1 MGSIKDRVAIV
12 GMGCTKF
19 GNNWDA
25 SANDM
30 MVEAAF
36 DALEDAGMSIKDL
49 EAAWFS
55 SFFCPPGLTGQPL
68 SKALKLP
75 FLPVTRVENACA
87 SGTDALRNASY
98 AVAAGIYDIVLVLGV
113 EKLKDNGLQGLPD
126 AEMWLNMWGSH
137 DSTYRCTT
145 ASGPAQ
151 FAQMATSYFSKYGID
166 PEEGKRILAT
176 IESTNHHNGSLTPK
190 AQFQNEVSVEKI
202 MKAPIIAAP
211 LGLYDCCGV
220 SDGAAAAIVVPASK
234 AKDFRSDPIYIKAIQ
249 IAVGPCD
256 GIMNPNYDYAH
267 VEETVRAAAGAYKE
281 AGIKNPREEVS
292 IANVHDCF
300 SITQFVTMEDLQF
313 SPRGKAGEDVKSG
326 FFSLEGGLPVNT
338 DGGLKCFG
346 HPIGATGIR
355 MMYEMYK
362 QLQGKAD
369 KRQVK
374 DAKLGVTHNLGGI
387 PGSASVS
394 VGIVSKELG

>member
-1 MGSIKDRVAIV
+1 MGSIRDRVAIV

-19 GNNWDA
+19 GNNWDM

-30 MVEAAF
+30 MVDAAF
-36 DALEDAGMSIKDL
+36 EALEDSSIEIKDL

-55 SFFCPPGLTGQPL
+55 SFFCPPGLTGQSL
-68 SKALKLP
+68 AKALKLP

-98 AVAAGIYDIVLVLGV
+98 AVASGVYDIVLVLGV

-137 DSTYRCTT
+137 DNTYRCTT

-166 PEEGKRILAT
+166 SKEGKKMLAV
-176 IESTNHHNGSLTPK
+176 IESTNHHNGTLTPK
-190 AQFQNEVSVEKI
+190 AQFQYEVSVEKI
-202 MKAPIIAAP
+202 IKAPMIAAP
-211 LGLYDCCGV
+211 LGLYDCCGI
-220 SDGAAAAIVVPASK
+220 SDGAAAAIVVPADK
-234 AKDFRSDPIYIKAIQ
+234 AKEFRSDPIYIKALQ

-256 GIMNPNYDYAH
+256 GLMNPSYDYAH
-267 VEETVRAAAGAYKE
+267 VEETTRAAAAAYRE
-281 AGIKNPREEVS
+281 ADIKNPREEVS

-300 SITQFVTMEDLQF
+300 SITQLVTMEDLQF
-313 SPRGKAGEDVKSG
+313 SPRGKAGEDVMSG
-326 FFSLEGGLPVNT
+326 FFSLDGGLPVNT

-346 HPIGATGIR
+346 HPIGASGIR

-374 DAKLGVTHNLGGI
+374 DVSVGLTHNLGGI

>member
-19 GNNWDA
+19 GTNWDK

-30 MVEAAF
+30 MVDAAF
-36 DALEDAGMSIKDL
+36 EAFEDAGIGIKDL
-49 EAAWFS
+49 NAAWFS
-55 SFFCPPGLTGQPL
+55 SFFCPPGLTGQSL
-68 SKALKLP
+68 AKALKLP
-75 FLPVTRVENACA
+75 FIPVTRVENACA
-87 SGTDALRNASY
+87 SGTDALRNAAY
-98 AVAAGIYDIVLVLGV
+98 AVAAGIYDVVLVLGV
-113 EKLKDNGLQGLPD
+113 EKLKDNGLMGLPD

-137 DSTYRCTT
+137 DNTYRCTT

-151 FAQMATSYFSKYGID
+151 YAQMATSYFAKYGIE
-166 PEEGKRILAT
+166 PEDGKRILAM
-176 IESTNHHNGSLTPK
+176 IESNNHRNGALTPK
-190 AQFQNEVSVEKI
+190 AQFQTEVSVEKI

-211 LGLYDCCGV
+211 LGLFDCCGV
-220 SDGAAAAIVVPASK
+220 SDGAAAAIIVPAEK
-234 AKDFRSDPIYIKAIQ
+234 AKKYRSDPIYIKALQ

-256 GIMNPNYDYAH
+256 GIMNPDYDYAH
-267 VEETVRAAAGAYKE
+267 VEETVRAAESAYKE
-281 AGIKNPREEVS
+281 AGISNPREEIS

-300 SITQFVTMEDLQF
+300 SITQLVTMEDLQF

-326 FFSLEGGLPVNT
+326 FFNLEGGLPVNT

-346 HPIGATGIR
+346 HPIGASGIR

-374 DAKLGVTHNLGGI
+374 DARVGLTHNLGGI

>member
-1 MGSIKDRVAIV
+1 MGSIRDRVAIV
-12 GMGCTKF
+12 GMGCTQF
-19 GNNWDA
+19 GNNWDM

-30 MVEAAF
+30 IVNAAF
-36 DALEDAGMSIKDL
+36 EALEDAGIEIKDID
-49 EAAWFS
+49 AAWFS
-55 SFFCPPGLTGQPL
+55 SFFCPPGLTGQSL
-68 SKALKLP
+68 AKALKLP

-98 AVAAGIYDIVLVLGV
+98 AVASGIYDTVLVLGV

-151 FAQMATSYFSKYGID
+151 FAQMASSYFSKYGI
-166 PEEGKRILAT
+166 EAEHGKRILAT
-176 IESTNHHNGSLTPK
+176 LEASNHHNGSLTPK
-190 AQFQNEVSVEKI
+190 AQFRNEVSVEKI
-202 MKAPIIAAP
+202 MNAPIIAAP
-211 LGLYDCCGV
+211 LGLFDCCGV
-220 SDGAAAAIVVPASK
+220 SDGAAAAIIVPADK
-234 AKDFRSDPIYIKAIQ
+234 AKEFRSDPIFIKALQ

-256 GIMNPNYDYAH
+256 GLMNPGYDYAH
-267 VEETVRAAAGAYKE
+267 VEETGRAAKAAYKE
-281 AGIKNPREEVS
+281 AGITEPRKEIS

-300 SITQFVTMEDLQF
+300 SITQLVTMEDLQF
-313 SPRGKAGEDVKSG
+313 SPRGKAGEDVMSG
-326 FFSLEGGLPVNT
+326 FFSLGGGLPVNT

-346 HPIGATGIR
+346 HPIGASGIR
-355 MMYEMYK
+355 MMYETYK

-369 KRQVK
+369 KRQV
-374 DAKLGVTHNLGGI
+374 DNASVGLTHNLGGI

-394 VGIVSKELG
+394 VGIVSRELG